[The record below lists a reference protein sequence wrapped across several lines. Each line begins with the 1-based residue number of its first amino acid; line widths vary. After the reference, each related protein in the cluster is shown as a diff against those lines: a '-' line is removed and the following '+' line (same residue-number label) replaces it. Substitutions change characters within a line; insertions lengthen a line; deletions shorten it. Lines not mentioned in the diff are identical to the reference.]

1 MDKKDDYKIEVLI
14 SQEKLNKRID
24 EISLQ
29 IQRDFLDKDPLI
41 IAILKGSII
50 FSSDLIRRLNPLYK
64 IDFIIAKSYVGT
76 QSTGDVKIIAD
87 VKSDIVDKDILLVDD
102 IADTGITI
110 DFLRKEF
117 IKRGAKS
124 VKVCVLLDKEGRR
137 KVETTV
143 EYSCFKIPNE
153 FVVGYGLDYNDLY
166 RGLPYIGV
174 LSQEKQ

>member
-1 MDKKDDYKIEVLI
+1 MNQKDDYKIEVLI